1 MNLNLKRLLML
12 SVVAASCCQMAI
24 GSSDKYE
31 DRIEELLSK
40 MTLEEKLGQLNLISN
55 PYISTGAG
63 AADPNAAGHNNH
75 IDESVRNG
83 SVGNFLNVLGA
94 EDTYRLQKIAA
105 EESRLGIPL
114 LFGYDVIHGYKTMF
128 PIPLADAA
136 SFDREAMEMSAHY
149 MSKEAAANGLNWTYA
164 PMVDISRDARWGR
177 IMEGAGEDVFL
188 GVEAA
193 VARVKGIQGD
203 DMSDELTIA
212 ACAKHF
218 VGYGAALAGRDYAA
232 TDISERMLREVYF
245 PPFEAAVNAGVASFM
260 SSFNTVSGEP
270 ASTSRWL
277 MKDVLRGEWGFD
289 GFVVSDWASIAET
302 IYHGSSAN
310 ELEAAYGGLNAQVDM
325 DMCGY
330 LYINHTAELVES
342 GRVTMEE
349 IDEMVRNV
357 LRIKFRLG
365 LFDDPYKY
373 SNMSRQESETLSA
386 ENHAASREV
395 ARRSMVLLKN
405 ENQLLPLSKD
415 VKRIAVIGPL
425 ATDKDSPLGN
435 WRGQA
440 ISNSAVSLLE
450 GIQAAVGEGC
460 EVVYAQG
467 CRLENNESTNF
478 FTQLDIE
485 MKDRSGFAEAIE
497 AASSADVVI
506 MALGETAYMSGEC
519 RSYADISLKGLQ
531 SELLAEIYKVGKP
544 VVMTLFT
551 GRPLVLTNEVE
562 NTDALLNCWLLGSES
577 GHAIADVLFGDYNP
591 SGKLPVTFPY
601 HLGQSPIYYSEMSS
615 GRPYNPDP
623 ESFSTKYR
631 DVPNSP
637 LFAFGHGLSYT
648 TFDYQEL
655 ELSAS
660 EIDMA
665 GELKITATIVNS
677 GDYDGHE
684 VVQLYIRDIVGD
696 RVARPMIELKGFEK
710 VFIEKGKSAKV
721 EFTISPEDLAFYRLD
736 KTFAPAA
743 GEFAVFVGTA
753 SDNLPLTKNFTL
765 VE

>member
-1 MNLNLKRLLML
+1 MNTNLKRLLTAC
-12 SVVAASCCQMAI
+12 VVATSVIQVAA
-24 GSSDKYE
+24 GSADKY
-31 DRIEELLSK
+31 DTQIEALLSK
-40 MTLEEKLGQLNLISN
+40 MTLQEKLGQLNLISN

-63 AADPNAAGHNNH
+63 AADPQADGHNAD
-75 IDESVRNG
+75 IDEQVRSGN
-83 SVGNFLNVLGA
+83 VGNFLNVLGA
-94 EDTYRLQKIAA
+94 EETYRLQKIAA

-128 PIPLADAA
+128 PIPLADAS

-177 IMEGAGEDVFL
+177 IMESSGEDVYL
-188 GVEAA
+188 GCEAA
-193 VARVKGIQGD
+193 TARVKGIQGD

-218 VGYGAALAGRDYAA
+218 VAYGGAIAGRDYGSV
-232 TDISERMLREVYF
+232 DVSERMLREVYF
-245 PPFEAAVNAGVASFM
+245 PPFQAAVDAGVASFM

-270 ASTSRWL
+270 ASTSEWL

-289 GFVVSDWASIAET
+289 GFVVSDWASVAET
-302 IYHGSSAN
+302 IYHGSSAG
-310 ELEAAYGGLNAQVDM
+310 ELEAAYGGLNAMVDM

-330 LYINHTAELVES
+330 LYINHTEELINA
-342 GRVTMEE
+342 GRISIEE
-349 IDEMVRNV
+349 IDDMVRNV

-373 SNMSRQESETLSA
+373 SNLDRQAQLTLSE

-405 ENQLLPLSKD
+405 EAQLLPLSKD

-425 ATDKDSPLGN
+425 ATDKDTPLGN

-440 ISNSAVSLLE
+440 ESHTAVSLLE
-450 GIQAAVGEGC
+450 GIQAAVGTSC
-460 EVVYAQG
+460 EVIYAQG

-485 MKDRSGFAEAIE
+485 TLDRSGFAEAIE
-497 AASSADVVI
+497 AARSADVVI

-531 SELLAEIYKVGKP
+531 SELLAEIRKVGTP
-544 VVMTLFT
+544 IVTTLFT
-551 GRPLVLTNEVE
+551 GRPLVLTHDVP

-577 GHAIADVLFGDYNP
+577 GNAIADVLFGDYNP
-591 SGKLPVTFPY
+591 SGKLPASFPY
-601 HLGQSPIYYSEMSS
+601 HLGQVPIYYSEMSS
-615 GRPYNPDP
+615 GRPYNPVP

-631 DVPNSP
+631 DVPNTP
-637 LFAFGHGLSYT
+637 LFAFGYGLSYT
-648 TFDYQEL
+648 TFDYSAL
-655 ELSAS
+655 ELSS
-660 EIDMA
+660 DLIGLDD
-665 GELKITATIVNS
+665 ELTIKVTVKNS
-677 GDYDGHE
+677 GEYDGHE
-684 VVQLYIRDIVGD
+684 VVQLYIHDIVAD
-696 RVARPMIELKGFEK
+696 RVARPVLELKGFEK
-710 VFIEKGKSAKV
+710 IFIKSGESATV
-721 EFTISPEDLAFYRLD
+721 EFKITPDDLAFYRLD
-736 KTFAPAA
+736 KSFAPEA
-743 GEFAVFVGTA
+743 GEFTLYVGTS
-753 SDNLPLTKNFTL
+753 SDNLPLSTKFTL
-765 VE
+765 TE